1 MLQVAFPFL
10 VNIAICWSYF
20 PHQLWPRTY
29 MKMTSKITNVITQ
42 HKECWSMLFN
52 IRTILGM
59 LLKFRKVV
67 INAGYH
73 GASQGPSNPMG
84 YCHVQKRDGL
94 FHCTNKSCAKKSSN
108 SKQLKMGTI
117 CPHLHIL
124 FCVLKMSSDSG
135 RVNTVSPS
143 TSGESSSA
151 TSTTVTAE
159 QEVSVSRGSTIKL
172 NMRRVIPYP
181 VPQKMLSAC
190 QSLRDVPQCFMPSST
205 ECELCGS
212 PLLDCRRHPGQG
224 QEDLLYLIT
233 PVIFISVEIK
243 VKFCSNR
250 SCKAMHQAWPIDKGN
265 LFNNCLVLLYR

>member
-1 MLQVAFPFL
+1 MLQAAFPFL
-10 VNIAICWSYF
+10 VNIAICWSHF

-29 MKMTSKITNVITQ
+29 MKMTSKVINVITQ
-42 HKECWSMLFN
+42 LKECWSRLFN
-52 IRTILGM
+52 LLTILGM
-59 LLKFRKVV
+59 LLKFLKVV
-67 INAGYH
+67 VLCIMVLPRAHLTPRGIFMCRREMDFS
-73 GASQGPSNPMG
+73 AAWTRA
-84 YCHVQKRDGL
+84 VQK
-94 FHCTNKSCAKKSSN
+94 KSGN
-108 SKQLKMGTI
+108 SKQLKMRTI

-124 FCVLKMSSDSG
+124 FCVLKLSSDSG
-135 RVNTVSPS
+135 PVNTVSPS

-181 VPQKMLSAC
+181 VPQEMLSAC

-224 QEDLLYLIT
+224 QEDLSYLIT

>member
-1 MLQVAFPFL
+1 
-10 VNIAICWSYF
+10 
-20 PHQLWPRTY
+20 
-29 MKMTSKITNVITQ
+29 MKMTSKVT
-42 HKECWSMLFN
+42 MLIDAFQPP
-52 IRTILGM
+52 GD
-59 LLKFRKVV
+59 FRHVV
-67 INAGYH
+67 EISQSCYAVYH
-73 GASQGPSNPMG
+73 GASQGPSNPTG

-94 FHCTNKSCAKKSSN
+94 FRCTNKSYSKKVATVY
-108 SKQLKMGTI
+108 KQFKLRTI
-117 CPHLHIL
+117 CPHLHFL

-135 RVNTVSPS
+135 PVNTVSPS

-181 VPQKMLSAC
+181 VPQEMLSAC

-224 QEDLLYLIT
+224 QKDLSYLII

-243 VKFCSNR
+243 VKFCSNK
-250 SCKAMHQAWPIDKGN
+250 SFSTFN
-265 LFNNCLVLLYR
+265 L

>member
-1 MLQVAFPFL
+1 
-10 VNIAICWSYF
+10 
-20 PHQLWPRTY
+20 
-29 MKMTSKITNVITQ
+29 
-42 HKECWSMLFN
+42 MLFN

-190 QSLRDVPQCFMPSST
+190 FMPSST